1 MQINQVT
8 NNNFEGR
15 VYFDKNLPNH
25 LKNYADQLL
34 DTVVDGQFVRDKLA
48 KKTYDLTFFTTS
60 SKKAVK
66 PRLEFYSG
74 FKVLNPKDKKYYNS
88 RVRMDNNHY
97 ENAKKISNFI
107 DRMEDAKK
115 SYNGYNTLG
124 ERIKLLMD
132 DAMRFLLDW

>member
-1 MQINQVT
+1 MQINQVS

-15 VYFDKNLPNH
+15 VYFDKKLPNH
-25 LKNYADQLL
+25 LKNYANQLL
-34 DTVVDGQFVRDKLA
+34 DNVVDGQFVRDKLA

-66 PRLEFYSG
+66 PKLEFYSG

-124 ERIKLLMD
+124 ERIKLWMND
-132 DAMRFLLDW
+132 VMEYLLDW